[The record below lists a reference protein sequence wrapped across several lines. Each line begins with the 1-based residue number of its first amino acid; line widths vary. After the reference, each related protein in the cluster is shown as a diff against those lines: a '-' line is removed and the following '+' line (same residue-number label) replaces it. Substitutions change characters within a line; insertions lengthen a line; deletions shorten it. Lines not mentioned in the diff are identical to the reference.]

1 MVARGDSFEG
11 AVMVVRSNTEPLNG
25 DMQFVLLEIGKLSSN
40 VERLI
45 TDVKTMGDKV
55 DNLRHQ
61 VTFMRGMLYVLS
73 GVVAIGVYLLTS
85 KWGTLAT
92 VGKALSQ

>member
-1 MVARGDSFEG
+1 MI
-11 AVMVVRSNTEPLNG
+11 VRSNTEPLNG

-45 TDVKTMGDKV
+45 TDVNAVGDKV

-61 VTFMRGMLYVLS
+61 VTFVRGMLYVLS
-73 GVVAIGVYLLTS
+73 GVMAVGVYLLTS
-85 KWGTLAT
+85 KWATLAT
-92 VGKALSQ
+92 VAKALAQ